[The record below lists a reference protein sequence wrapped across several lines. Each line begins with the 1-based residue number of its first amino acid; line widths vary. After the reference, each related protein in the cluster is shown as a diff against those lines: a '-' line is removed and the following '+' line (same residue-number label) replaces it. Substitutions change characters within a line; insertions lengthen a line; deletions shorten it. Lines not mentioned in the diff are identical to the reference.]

1 MKLVP
6 FVLEEWLAK
15 YRDSV
20 AAPSRHEH
28 GPEVDRGRAARADD
42 GRRARRVR
50 RRRARR
56 IARRRAASRCAPRSR
71 RCTAR
76 IAEEILVFNGGA
88 EALAGAVLR
97 RRRARRQRH
106 RADAVVRAVRRG
118 SDGARRRDA
127 ALRAAPRERL
137 RARRRRDHAPRRRAH
152 EADPR
157 QHAAQPERRA
167 GRRGAPSGRS
177 TRSRSGAGF
186 RSSSTRSITR
196 SITARRR
203 ARPAS
208 TRARRVLGDFS
219 KSFSLPGL
227 RIGWLLERDAKRRRE
242 LENAHGYF
250 TTSTG
255 MLGELLAEVAARNR
269 ETILESRARRQR
281 ARILRCSTSGAREH
295 EEQVE
300 WLRPR
305 GSMTAFPRLRGVADA
320 RPFCVAAAERGVLR
334 RARRCVRRAG
344 AFSHRLRARDAA
356 LPRGA
361 RHLERGARVAPIGSA
376 DKRRAAQ
383 GGP

>member
-28 GPEVDRGRAARADD
+28 GPEVDRGRDARADD
-42 GRRARRVR
+42 RRRARRVR
-50 RRRARR
+50 RRCADLLPDQRPRA
-56 IARRRAASRCAPRSR
+56 AASRARVDVRRRSR
-71 RCTAR
+71 RDPRFQRRGRGSAR
-76 IAEEILVFNGGA
+76 
-88 EALAGAVLR
+88 AVLR
-97 RRRARRQRH
+97 PRRARRERR

-118 SDGARRRDA
+118 SARARRRDA
-127 ALRAAPRERL
+127 ALRAALRERL
-137 RARRRRDHAPRRRAH
+137 RARRRRDHAPHRCAH

-167 GRRGAPSGRS
+167 GRTRRRSGRS
-177 TRSRSGAGF
+177 TTLRSGAGS

-227 RIGWLLERDAKRRRE
+227 RIGWMLERDAKRRHE

-250 TTSTG
+250 TTSTS
-255 MLGELLAEVAARNR
+255 MLGELLAEVATRNR
-269 ETILESRARRQR
+269 ETIWNRARAVS
-281 ARILRCSTSGAREH
+281 ARNLPLLDEWCCSSTRSRSNGCG
-295 EEQVE
+295 
-300 WLRPR
+300 R
-305 GSMTAFPRLRGVADA
+305 GGR
-320 RPFCVAAAERGVLR
+320 
-334 RARRCVRRAG
+334 
-344 AFSHRLRARDAA
+344 
-356 LPRGA
+356 
-361 RHLERGARVAPIGSA
+361 
-376 DKRRAAQ
+376 
-383 GGP
+383 